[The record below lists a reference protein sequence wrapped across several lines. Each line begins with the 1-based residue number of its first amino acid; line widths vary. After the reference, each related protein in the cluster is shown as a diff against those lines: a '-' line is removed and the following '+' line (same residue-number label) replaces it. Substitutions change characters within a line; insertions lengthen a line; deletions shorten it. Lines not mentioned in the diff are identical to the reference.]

1 MCMFPPCSSCSNG
14 VAQHARERE
23 ISMALRMSFATPM
36 HKSQTSLY
44 SLTAAMMIALGTA
57 AATPVS
63 GQITVKEPIPQIATI
78 DVNAAEIKIDPIPRT
93 VFGTFLEP
101 IGNSTYNGLWAEI
114 LQNPSLEENLWNA
127 EAVAH
132 MIQEQP
138 QLARASQLGLPL
150 PWEPLDQTEGNRYEP
165 RWGDAANSWRS
176 LAIFG
181 VPGKATGIKQQ
192 VYLPLHRELEYQGSL
207 YAKHLSG
214 PAELS
219 VSLRA
224 HAGAGEILSEAKLN
238 AAD

>member
-1 MCMFPPCSSCSNG
+1 
-14 VAQHARERE
+14 
-23 ISMALRMSFATPM
+23 T
-36 HKSQTSLY
+36 
-44 SLTAAMMIALGTA
+44 
-57 AATPVS
+57 
-63 GQITVKEPIPQIATI
+63 
-78 DVNAAEIKIDPIPRT
+78 IPRT

-132 MIQEQP
+132 MIQEEP

-181 VPGKATGIKQQ
+181 LPGKATGIKQQ
-192 VYLPLHRELEYQGSL
+192 VYLPLHRELEYRGSL
-207 YAKHLSG
+207 YAKNLSG

-224 HAGAGEILSEAKLN
+224 HGGAGEILSEAKLN
-238 AAD
+238 AADTQWHKYTFALTVPQEKLGTNEPADFVVQVESDERIELDQLSLMPAD